1 MEIYNDESV
10 SIKEPIVAS
19 IGFFDGVH
27 QGHQFLIDQV
37 KEEATKR
44 GLTSAIITFIEH
56 PRKVLQAEYQPDLL
70 CGYSEKIK
78 YLECT
83 GIDCCIPM
91 HFTQELA
98 LMTAYDF
105 MKVVLKE
112 RFNVDT
118 LVIGYDHRFGH
129 DRSEGFEQYQEFG
142 KELGINIVHAK
153 ELNTGEY
160 VSSSEIR
167 TLLMAGKIEKAAQM
181 LTYNYTISGK
191 IVEGFKVG
199 RTIGYPT
206 ANIEVWERFK
216 VVPMHGVYAVHV
228 HIEGKEYKGMLY
240 IGRRPTMQNGE
251 KVSIEVNIFDFDGDL
266 YGKDLTVEFIRFVR
280 KDIKFTGLE
289 VLKKQLQADERAVKK
304 ILEIE

>member
-10 SIKEPIVAS
+10 TIKGPIVAS

-27 QGHQFLIDQV
+27 QGHQFLINQV
-37 KEEATKR
+37 KEEAAKR
-44 GLTSAIITFIEH
+44 GLPSAIITFIEH
-56 PRKVLQAEYQPDLL
+56 PRKVLEAEYQPDLL
-70 CGYSEKIK
+70 CGYDEKLRC
-78 YLECT
+78 LEQT
-83 GIDCCIPM
+83 DIDYCIPM
-91 HFTQELA
+91 HFTKELS
-98 LMTAYDF
+98 MMSAYNF

-112 RFNVDT
+112 KYNVDT

-142 KELGINIVHAK
+142 DELGISVVHAK
-153 ELNTGEY
+153 EIDTGEY

-167 TLLMAGKIEKAAQM
+167 GLLIDGKVEEAARL

-206 ANIEVWERFK
+206 ANIEIWERFK
-216 VVPMHGVYAVHV
+216 VVPMHGIYAVYV
-228 HIEGKEYKGMLY
+228 HIENEEYKGMLY
-240 IGRRPTMQNGE
+240 IGKRPTLQNSE
-251 KVSIEVNIFDFDGDL
+251 NVSIEVNIFDFDGDL
-266 YGKDLTVEFIRFVR
+266 YGKELTVEFKKFLRR
-280 KDIKFTGLE
+280 DIKFTGLE

-304 ILEIE
+304 LLGVE